1 MRWFQSGGAAG
12 CESYN
17 GPRLQQSEPEGLDQ
31 VTNSPRL
38 PIVSLV
44 LAAILAIA
52 AGLTMNPAEPLPL
65 SELPLGAIGGA
76 ATLAVFGIQ
85 GLISVLLEGRELR
98 PGMTPPHLTNPLSA
112 AIVIVSLLL
121 FGDAVLLGYGI
132 IIGWGTAA
140 LGVAAGAGCV
150 FLAALLVCY
159 KEAFLGDEARFDDR
173 EDGVPW

>member
-1 MRWFQSGGAAG
+1 M
-12 CESYN
+12 
-17 GPRLQQSEPEGLDQ
+17 
-31 VTNSPRL
+31 TNSPRL
-38 PIVSLV
+38 PVVSLV
-44 LAAILAIA
+44 LAAILMIA
-52 AGLTMNPAEPLPL
+52 AALMMNPAEPLPL
-65 SELPLGAIGGA
+65 SELQLGAIGGA
-76 ATLAVFGIQ
+76 VTLAVFGIQ

-98 PGMTPPHLTNPLSA
+98 PGMAPPHLTNPLSA

-132 IIGWGTAA
+132 IFGWGTAA

-150 FLAALLVCY
+150 FLAALFVCY

>member
-52 AGLTMNPAEPLPL
+52 AGLMMNPAEPLPL
-65 SELPLGAIGGA
+65 SELQLGAIGGA
-76 ATLAVFGIQ
+76 VTLAVFGIQ

-98 PGMTPPHLTNPLSA
+98 PGMTPPQLTNPLSA

-121 FGDAVLLGYGI
+121 VGDAVLLGYGI
-132 IIGWGTAA
+132 VIGWGTAA
-140 LGVAAGAGCV
+140 LGVAAGVGCV